1 MKNVDKKRVFVGCLT
16 VASLAFAGC
25 ADPAS
30 EEVVASTSSALT
42 SKDVAALV
50 DRALP
55 AFDASVLRVTNG
67 PAWSEKTSYAGLFRA
82 MGDKLPATT
91 PPAGTLRIADGGRV
105 ARVEPALGR
114 LRYISNARAWTT
126 RDASL
131 PAADDK
137 TTATVTRQ
145 ALAALGLPGDELGA
159 LRLDTQ
165 VAETAAAGATTTKVF
180 DLYRLATVSRTM
192 NGLPVVGSR
201 AMAAVNAAGDIQRLL
216 VHWPTFVV
224 PPGLK
229 LRARG
234 DVISDVVAAIMRQN
248 PAALDDRSLS
258 ARLTYVPEA
267 HLIPYKP
274 RDGVNDDDP
283 STSTSGDETEPDHDG
298 DKPRYPSHQRRAN
311 VTIRYVPSVLV
322 SVTTGETP
330 YQMAVALAQ

>member
-1 MKNVDKKRVFVGCLT
+1 MKKLENRSVSVVCLT
-16 VASLAFAGC
+16 LASLAFTSC

-30 EEVVASTSSALT
+30 EEVVASTASALT
-42 SKDVAALV
+42 SKDVANLV

-67 PAWSEKTSYAGLFRA
+67 PAWSAKASYAGLFRA
-82 MGDKLPATT
+82 MGDKPLATT
-91 PPAGTLRIADGGRV
+91 PEPGALRIADGGRV

-126 RDASL
+126 RDAGL

-137 TTATVTRQ
+137 TTAAVTRQ
-145 ALAALGLPGDELGA
+145 ALAALGLPGAELGA

-165 VAETAAAGATTTKVF
+165 VAETAAAGATTTKIL
-180 DLYRLATVSRTM
+180 DLYRLATVSRTV

-216 VHWPTFVV
+216 VRWPTFVV
-224 PPGLK
+224 PTGLK
-229 LRARG
+229 LRARV
-234 DVISDVVAAIMRQN
+234 DVITDVVAAIMRQN
-248 PAALDDRSLS
+248 PAALDDRSVS

-267 HLIPYKP
+267 HLVPYKP

-311 VTIRYVPSVLV
+311 VTVRYVPAVLV

-330 YQMAVALAQ
+330 YQMAVAVAQ